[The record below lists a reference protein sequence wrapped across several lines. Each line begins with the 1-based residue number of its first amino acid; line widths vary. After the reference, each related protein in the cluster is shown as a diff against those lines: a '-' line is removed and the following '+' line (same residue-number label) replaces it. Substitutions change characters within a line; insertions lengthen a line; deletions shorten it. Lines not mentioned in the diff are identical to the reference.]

1 MSAATDTQ
9 SRLEEL
15 LAQPWSREVV
25 ADEDGVFVASVP
37 ELEGCFA
44 DGDTVEAALANLD
57 QVLRDWLA
65 LALEDG
71 AKIPEPRRQDD
82 ELFSGRFSVRVPRS
96 LHRRLS
102 LRAEAEGAS
111 LNQLVAVLLAQS
123 IQGDPT
129 DKDVEPSQQP
139 AAAADRRDIRED
151 IAADAVPATRSS
163 VGALK
168 GIATFFRDRGDI
180 NAASLLFAF
189 AADRIATTESAEAA
203 SNDLGVTAAMARR
216 QGRSHLAEALWRE
229 SLRRNPSNLRS
240 SSTLG
245 QLLHHQGRY
254 REAASY
260 LELPSGI
267 DNYALL
273 FLGWS
278 LFLEGR
284 DSNDEST
291 MQRGRMCLVKA
302 LQNWSYQNRDSAQ
315 RESWLRHVRRLGRI
329 PELHEE
335 VGVLTS
341 FANANAAWPKIVDQ
355 EVALGSDAVADSV
368 VGDDSADSAVGY

>member
-1 MSAATDTQ
+1 MSAGTDTQ
-9 SRLEEL
+9 LRLEEL

-25 ADEDGVFVASVP
+25 ADEDGVFIASIP

-44 DGDTVEAALANLD
+44 DGDTVEDALANLN
-57 QVLRDWLA
+57 QVLRDWLEI
-65 LALEDG
+65 ALEER
-71 AKIPEPRRQDD
+71 ARIPEPRRQDD
-82 ELFSGRFSVRVPRS
+82 QLYSGRFSVRVPRS

-111 LNQLVAVLLAQS
+111 LNQFVGVLLAQS
-123 IQGDPT
+123 IQDDLADT
-129 DKDVEPSQQP
+129 AVESAQQTT
-139 AAAADRRDIRED
+139 ADGRQDIREE

-163 VGALK
+163 IGALK
-168 GIATFFRDRGDI
+168 GIGTFFRNRGDI
-180 NAASLLFAF
+180 NAACLLFAF

-203 SNDLGVTAAMARR
+203 SNDLGVTAALARR
-216 QGRSHLAEALWRE
+216 QGRSRLAEALWRE
-229 SLRRNPSNLRS
+229 SLRRNPANLRS
-240 SSTLG
+240 SSSLG

-278 LFLEGR
+278 LFLDGR
-284 DSNDEST
+284 ETNDEPS

-302 LQNWSYQNRDSAQ
+302 LQNWSYQNRDTEQ
-315 RESWLRHVRRLGRI
+315 RESWLRHLRRLGRI

-335 VGVLTS
+335 VEALTS
-341 FANANAAWPKIVDQ
+341 FANANAGWPKIIDR
-355 EVALGSDAVADSV
+355 EIALGSDAVT
-368 VGDDSADSAVGY
+368 DSAIESDGASALGS